1 MLIKKGVFLFMGKR
15 ANGDGAVYFSES
27 RKKWIGQ
34 ITLGYD
40 ENGNRKRKTVYG
52 STKSEVKQKLKQIEI
67 GIFTGEFI
75 DKSHITIYQLAK
87 QLLDDDFNAN
97 IIKENTYYR
106 HLETLRRLK
115 DIYNTPLQK
124 ATQMQ
129 IKAFLLKEQNYSQS
143 TIDKEYRL
151 LNKTFNEAIKKGI
164 INKSPMEDIRKPKT
178 AQKTLKT
185 RALTIDEQNK
195 LLSVLLQ
202 EEIKYSYQLLLSMLT
217 GMRMGEI
224 NALTINDINLNFKW
238 ITINKTITRG
248 EKGQAIM
255 GDVTKTD
262 AGTRN
267 IPITNDVMKLLKEIF
282 FIIGDNKLLFT
293 KNSDGKTLLNTS
305 EVNNVFQ
312 RLLKK
317 YDIIDNTVQGKITVH
332 SLRHTY
338 ATRCIESGMQPNTL
352 KKLLGHEDIQ
362 TTLNTYCDVFER
374 LQNDNVKQYEAY
386 MSGLGI
392 KLSEEKT
399 IPEKMA

>member
-1 MLIKKGVFLFMGKR
+1 MSKR
-15 ANGDGAVYFSES
+15 ANGDGSIFYNEA
-27 RKKWIGQ
+27 KGKWVGQ

-52 STKSEVKQKLKQIEI
+52 STKTEVKQKLKQIEI
-67 GIFTGEFI
+67 GVFTGEFV
-75 DKSHITIYQLAK
+75 DKSNITIYQLAK
-87 QLLDDDFNAN
+87 QILDDDYNAN
-97 IIKENTYYR
+97 IIRENTYYR

-115 DIYNTPLQK
+115 DIYNIPLQK
-124 ATQMQ
+124 VAEMQ

-151 LNKTFNEAIKKGI
+151 LNRTFKEAIKKSI
-164 INKSPMEDIRKPKT
+164 ITKSPMEDMRKPKT
-178 AQKTLKT
+178 AQKREKT
-185 RALTIDEQNK
+185 RALTIEEQNK
-195 LLSVLLQ
+195 LLSVLIK
-202 EEIKYSYQLLLSMLT
+202 EDVKYSHQLLLSMLT

-224 NALTINDINLNFKW
+224 NALTVNDINFTFKW
-238 ITINKTITRG
+238 LHVNKTITRG

-255 GDVTKTD
+255 GDTAKTD

-267 IPITNDVMKLLKEIF
+267 IPITNDVMRVLNEIKI
-282 FIIGDNKLLFT
+282 IIGDSELLFT
-293 KNSDGKTLLNTS
+293 KNNDGKTLLNTS
-305 EVNNVFQ
+305 EVNNAFQ

-317 YDIIDNTVQGKITVH
+317 YDVIDSTVKGRVTVH

-374 LQNDNVKQYEAY
+374 LQNDNVKQYENY
-386 MSGLGI
+386 MANLGI
-392 KLSEEKT
+392 TLSEEKPLPT
-399 IPEKMA
+399 KTA

>member
-1 MLIKKGVFLFMGKR
+1 MGKR
-15 ANGDGAVYFSES
+15 ANGDGAIYYSES
-27 RKKWIGQ
+27 RKKWVGQ

-52 STKSEVKQKLKQIEI
+52 STKSEIKQKLKQIEI
-67 GIFTGEFI
+67 GIYTGDFI

-87 QLLDDDFNAN
+87 QLLDDDYNSN
-97 IIKENTYYR
+97 QIKVNTYYR
-106 HLETLRRLK
+106 HIETLRRLK

-124 ATQMQ
+124 ASELQL
-129 IKAFLLKEQNYSQS
+129 KAFLLKEQTYSQS
-143 TIDKEYRL
+143 TINKEYRL
-151 LNKTFNEAIKKGI
+151 LNRTFKEAIKKGI
-164 INKSPMEDIRKPKT
+164 INKSPMEDLKKPKT
-178 AQKTLKT
+178 AQKQEKT

-195 LLSVLLQ
+195 LLAVLLQ
-202 EEIKYSYQLLLSMLT
+202 EDIKYSYQLLLSMLT

-224 NALTINDINLNFKW
+224 NALTVNDININFKW
-238 ITINKTITRG
+238 ININKTITRG

-255 GDVTKTD
+255 GDTAKTD

-267 IPITNDVMKLLKEIF
+267 IPITADVMKLIKEIF

-293 KNSDGKTLLNTS
+293 KNNDDKTLLNTS
-305 EVNNVFQ
+305 EINNAFQ

-317 YDIIDNTVQGKITVH
+317 YDIVDKTISGRITVH

-392 KLSEEKT
+392 TLSEEKT
-399 IPEKMA
+399 SSLKMA

>member
-1 MLIKKGVFLFMGKR
+1 MGKR
-15 ANGDGAVYFSES
+15 ANGDGAVYFSDT
-27 RKKWIGQ
+27 KNKWVGQ

-40 ENGNRKRKTVYG
+40 ESGNRKRKTVYG
-52 STKSEVKQKLKQIEI
+52 STKSEVKKKLLQIEI
-67 GIFTGEFI
+67 GIHTGDFV
-75 DKSHITIYQLAK
+75 DKSNITIYQLAK
-87 QLLDDDFNAN
+87 QILDDDYNSN
-97 IIKENTYYR
+97 LIKENTFYR

-124 ATQMQ
+124 ATEMQ

-151 LNKTFNEAIKKGI
+151 LNRTFKEAIKKGI
-164 INKSPMEDIRKPKT
+164 ITKSPMEDMRKPKT
-178 AQKTLKT
+178 AQKREKT
-185 RALTIDEQNK
+185 RALTIEEQNK
-195 LLSVLLQ
+195 LLSVLVK
-202 EEIKYSYQLLLSMLT
+202 EDVKYSHQLLLSMLT

-224 NALTINDINLNFKW
+224 NALTVNDINFTFKW
-238 ITINKTITRG
+238 LHVNKTITRG

-255 GDVTKTD
+255 GDTAKTD

-267 IPITNDVMKLLKEIF
+267 IPITNDVMRVLNEIKI
-282 FIIGDNKLLFT
+282 IIGDSELLFT
-293 KNSDGKTLLNTS
+293 KNNDGKTLLNTS
-305 EVNNVFQ
+305 EVNNAFQ

-317 YDIIDNTVQGKITVH
+317 YDIIDNTVKGRVTVH

-374 LQNDNVKQYEAY
+374 LQNDNVKQYENY
-386 MSGLGI
+386 MANLGI
-392 KLSEEKT
+392 TLSEEKPLPT
-399 IPEKMA
+399 KTA

>member
-1 MLIKKGVFLFMGKR
+1 MRKR
-15 ANGDGAVYFSES
+15 ANGDGAVYFSDT
-27 RKKWIGQ
+27 KNKWVGQ

-40 ENGNRKRKTVYG
+40 ESGNRKRKTVYG
-52 STKSEVKQKLKQIEI
+52 STKSEVKQKLRQIEI
-67 GIFTGEFI
+67 GIYTGDFV
-75 DKSHITIYQLAK
+75 DKSNITIYQLAK
-87 QLLDDDFNAN
+87 QILDDDYNSN
-97 IIKENTYYR
+97 LIKENTYYR

-124 ATQMQ
+124 STEMQ

-151 LNKTFNEAIKKGI
+151 LNRTFKEAIKKGI
-164 INKSPMEDIRKPKT
+164 ITKSPMEDMRKPKT
-178 AQKTLKT
+178 AQKREKT

-195 LLSVLLQ
+195 LLSVLIK
-202 EEIKYSYQLLLSMLT
+202 EDVKYSHQLLLSMLT

-224 NALTINDINLNFKW
+224 NALTVNDINFTFKW
-238 ITINKTITRG
+238 LHVNKTITRG

-255 GDVTKTD
+255 GDTAKTD

-267 IPITNDVMKLLKEIF
+267 IPITNDVMRVLNEIKI
-282 FIIGDNKLLFT
+282 IIGDSELLFT
-293 KNSDGKTLLNTS
+293 KNNDGKTLLNTS
-305 EVNNVFQ
+305 EVNNAFQ

-317 YDIIDNTVQGKITVH
+317 YDIIDNIVKGRVTVH

-374 LQNDNVKQYEAY
+374 LQNDNVRQYENY
-386 MSGLGI
+386 MANLGI
-392 KLSEEKT
+392 TLSEEKPLPT
-399 IPEKMA
+399 KTA